1 MTTLRPAILLL
12 ILLTLITGGLYPLLT
27 TLLGQWWFPAQANGS
42 LILDTNVVRGSSL
55 IGQNFTQ
62 PTYLQGRPSATAET
76 PYNPMASGGSNLAGS
91 NPELDKVITERVAA
105 LRAANPQ
112 ANPAVPVDLITASAS
127 GLDGQISPEA
137 AAWQIPR
144 IAKARHLPVEQV
156 TRLVDENTT
165 QPLVGFI
172 GKPVVNVLL
181 VNRAL
186 DDLQSH
192 PIP

>member
-91 NPELDKVITERVAA
+91 NPELDKVISERVAA

-156 TRLVDENTT
+156 TRLVAENTT